1 MAVTRRL
8 VALIVVVAWAVLAP
22 ALGSQAAE
30 HAAVFSISGVAV
42 DVTAKDAAR
51 ARSRARIEG
60 QRRALERLLRRIV
73 PAADYARIP
82 DLDDHDV
89 TDLVQGF
96 EVSNERVAPERYRA
110 LLTFHFKPNAVGAVL
125 RNANTP
131 YAVMSSRPVL
141 VLSLYRVGNEL
152 LLWDDDNPW
161 RAVWANLPP
170 SDGLVP
176 VIVPIGE
183 LADITLID
191 ARQAREGERDL
202 LAELAERYDAGE
214 VVVVEAE
221 FERDTLLGAPTV
233 SVAMRRYREEGMR
246 IGGGTYSGTPRATI
260 ESVLVAAAE
269 ATRMQLEEEWKEIN
283 LLHFDRADSLAIDIP
298 LAGLEDWLDIRGRLS
313 DLALV
318 RRVEIAALSARFAR
332 VMLHYF
338 GDPQQLAAALANMD
352 LDLGREADL
361 WILRRYDAGAGRSM
375 AREATTTTDGSAPE

>member
-1 MAVTRRL
+1 M
-8 VALIVVVAWAVLAP
+8 VAWAVLAS
-22 ALGSQAAE
+22 ALVSQAAE

-60 QRRALERLLRRIV
+60 QRRALERLFRRIV

-96 EVSNERVAPERYRA
+96 EVSNERVAPDRYRA

-125 RNANTP
+125 RGANIP
-131 YAVMSSRPVL
+131 YAVMPSRPVL
-141 VLSLYRVGNEL
+141 VLSLYRAGNEL

-161 RAVWANLPP
+161 RVVWANLPP

-191 ARQAREGERDL
+191 ARRAQEGERDL

-233 SVAMRRYREEGMR
+233 SVAIRRYQEEGMR

-260 ESVLVAAAE
+260 ESVLVDAAE